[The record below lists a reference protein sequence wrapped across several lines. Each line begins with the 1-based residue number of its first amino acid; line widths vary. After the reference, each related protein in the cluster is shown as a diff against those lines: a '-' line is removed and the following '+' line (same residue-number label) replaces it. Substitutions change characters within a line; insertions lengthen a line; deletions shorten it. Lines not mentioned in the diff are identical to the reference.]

1 VGRRS
6 RVAVTIG
13 VGRASN
19 FRACAKPCPDLR
31 RRAIRSAV
39 QTLSQ
44 IRELLAQRDLRPKH
58 RFGQN
63 FLHDHNHLRKLVAA
77 AAVEPGDLI
86 LEVGPGTGTLTE
98 TLLEAGAE
106 VVACEVDPD
115 MTAIIA
121 DHVASRYSDRL
132 TLVQA
137 DCLSSKHAIAS
148 ELANH
153 LTRSFK
159 LVANLPYQI
168 ASPLISSLL
177 IDYSAGTCAA
187 SCLGLFITVQREAA
201 ERIVSGPRTKEY
213 GVLSVLCQTFASV
226 ETIARLSPGCFWP
239 APKVESAMI
248 AIRPHTRT
256 AITDR
261 RAFGAFLLRLFGQRR
276 KQLGGI
282 LGRERALPD
291 GIQPAQRPEELT
303 VDQVVRLFRMWKG
316 GNDPE
321 CVSNR

>member
-1 VGRRS
+1 M
-6 RVAVTIG
+6 
-13 VGRASN
+13 
-19 FRACAKPCPDLR
+19 
-31 RRAIRSAV
+31 

-63 FLHDHNHLRKLVAA
+63 FLHDHNQLRKLVAA

-115 MTAIIA
+115 MAAIIA
-121 DHVASRYSDRL
+121 DHVAPRFPDRL

-137 DCLSSKHAIAS
+137 DCLSSKHAIAP
-148 ELANH
+148 ELVVR
-153 LTRSFK
+153 LTRPFK

-177 IDYSAGTCAA
+177 IDHSAETCAA
-187 SCLGLFITVQREAA
+187 PCLGLFITVQREAA

-213 GVLSVLCQTFASV
+213 GVLSVLCQTIASV

-248 AIRPHTRT
+248 EIRPHTQT
-256 AITDR
+256 AVADR
-261 RAFGAFLLRLFGQRR
+261 RAFGAFLQRLFGQRR

-282 LGRERALPD
+282 LGRDQALPD
-291 GIQPAQRPEELT
+291 RIQPSQRPEELT
-303 VDQVVRLFRMWKG
+303 VGQIASLFRMVEG
-316 GNDPE
+316 GNDPNR
-321 CVSNR
+321 VSDR